1 MQIDP
6 CEMEHL
12 VEAATRRAGTDQVAI
27 AFVEAVVLAAIAVY
41 VVASALGWAL
51 A

>member
-12 VEAATRRAGTDQVAI
+12 VEAASRRAGTDQVAI
-27 AFVEAVVLAAIAVY
+27 ALVEAVVLAAMSLY
-41 VVASALGWAL
+41 FVASALSWAF